1 METITRRL
9 AARFGAE
16 LDKSDLRLNAVVEQL
31 LAHRSVRAFRADPLP
46 EHALPTMVAAAQ
58 SAATSSN
65 LQAYS
70 IIAVQDAAR
79 KERLSKLAGDQRHIR
94 DCPLLLLWVADL
106 SRLDRVAARLGEES
120 GANPYLEMFI
130 VALIDAALA
139 AQNAVIAA
147 ESMGLGT
154 VYIGGMRN
162 QPQAAA
168 IELGLPERAFVAFGL
183 CVGWP
188 DAARPASIKPR
199 LAPTSILHH
208 ERYGG
213 GESEAVGIASF
224 DERMRVF
231 QHEQSMAEI
240 GWAAQAAARV
250 AGPGTLSGRD
260 RLREALQAL
269 GFELR

>member
-16 LDKSDLRLNAVVEQL
+16 PDESELRLNSVIEQL

-46 EHALPTMVAAAQ
+46 EQTLPTMIAAAQ

-79 KERLSKLAGDQRHIR
+79 KERLSRLAGDQRHIR
-94 DCPLLLLWVADL
+94 DCPLFLLFVADL
-106 SRLDRVAARLGEES
+106 SRLDRVAARLGEEA
-120 GANPYLEMFI
+120 GANPFLEMFI
-130 VALIDAALA
+130 VALVDAALA

-162 QPQAAA
+162 QPEAVRD
-168 IELGLPERAFVAFGL
+168 EVGLPPRAFVSFGL

-188 DAARPASIKPR
+188 DSARPAAIKPR
-199 LAPTSILHH
+199 LASASILHH

-213 GESEAVGIASF
+213 GEGEAVEIDAY
-224 DERMRVF
+224 DQRMRVF
-231 QHEQSMAEI
+231 QGEQSMAEV
-240 GWAAQAAARV
+240 GWTGQAAARV
-250 AGPGTLSGRD
+250 AGAGTLSGRD
-260 RLREALQAL
+260 RIRDALESL